1 MYKGWEGYIGGNHA
15 FLLKSYSDP
24 KNYHKVCKYYIL
36 CLANVF
42 LYYVLTHC
50 HLKATYHYL
59 WAICDI
65 RKDWKSDL
73 MITISILNNSINITR
88 VPKTIIGS
96 RVIILYKDKNYVVY
110 LVLDNLNG
118 KRYNKRLFA
127 IIKSYNMSF
136 Q

>member
-1 MYKGWEGYIGGNHA
+1 
-15 FLLKSYSDP
+15 
-24 KNYHKVCKYYIL
+24 
-36 CLANVF
+36 
-42 LYYVLTHC
+42 
-50 HLKATYHYL
+50 
-59 WAICDI
+59 
-65 RKDWKSDL
+65 

-88 VPKTIIGS
+88 VPKTIIRPGA
-96 RVIILYKDKNYVVY
+96 IILYKDKNYVIY